1 MGFIKTIESAEARA
15 TKWARYSAR
24 AIALIWAGWW
34 TYFGVASGTGEQ
46 LDPVGILIHAAAPGL
61 FFLALALIP
70 WRWEAAGGALLLLE
84 SLAVTIGYPL
94 ATYRT
99 FPAST
104 IFFVVLTM
112 ALPPMIAGS
121 LFLIAWRQSRSG

>member
-34 TYFGVASGTGEQ
+34 TYFGVASGIGEE
-46 LDPVGILIHAAAPGL
+46 LDAVGILVHATAPGL
-61 FFLALALIP
+61 FFLALAVIP
-70 WRWEAAGGALLLLE
+70 WKWEAPGGALLLLE

-94 ATYRT
+94 ATYRN
-99 FPAST
+99 FRAST
-104 IFFVVLTM
+104 ILFVVVTM

-121 LFLIAWRQSRSG
+121 LFLVAWRQTRTG